1 MVGLIGN
8 LDVEEQ
14 ARAKDSHAR
23 GNEGGSS
30 AHVMQNLFSNPTRT
44 RA

>member
-14 ARAKDSHAR
+14 ARAKDSRAR

-30 AHVMQNLFSNPTRT
+30 AHVMQNLFSNPT
-44 RA
+44 